1 MFVCVCVSDVRVRA
15 CQSVYLCACV
25 RRTRVCVSHVTC
37 GGSFPLEGEGAL
49 LEEAREVGLAWGGAS
64 LREGGILSRP
74 FSLEE

>member
-1 MFVCVCVSDVRVRA
+1 MYVCVRVSPYICVCVSDVRV
-15 CQSVYLCACV
+15 
-25 RRTRVCVSHVTC
+25 RVCVSHVTC